1 MMETI
6 TTPEEIAHLR
16 SEVTTYNAAAK
27 WEVIQ
32 PDDPIS
38 ESSLENA
45 LVRLK
50 PFVDKIG
57 SRNLSTDYKTVP
69 IDEKLSLNDLKND
82 AKADIGRAMC
92 YYKTVDAYV
101 RGEDRSHPGFHRRVA
116 NFFIGLYNECR
127 RQGCFGDDLYRI
139 MILWFNRQMG
149 NMALEPVAAALV
161 AYLFAKCDI
170 FEKTEEEKRVAK
182 PISEVAA

>member
-6 TTPEEIAHLR
+6 TTPDEIAYLR
-16 SEVTTYNAAAK
+16 GEVATYNAAAK

-45 LVRLK
+45 LVKLK
-50 PFVDKIG
+50 TFVDKRG
-57 SRNLSTDYKTVP
+57 SRNLSTDYKTIP
-69 IDEKLSLNDLKND
+69 IAEKLSLNDLKSD
-82 AKADIGRAMC
+82 AKADIGKAMC
-92 YYKTVDAYV
+92 YYEAVDAYV
-101 RGEDRSHPGFHRRVA
+101 LGEDRAHPGFHRRVA

-127 RQGCFGDDLYRI
+127 RQGCLGDDLYKI
-139 MILWFNRQMG
+139 MMLWFNRQMG
-149 NMALEPVAAALV
+149 NMALEPVAAVLV

-170 FEKTEEEKRVAK
+170 FEKTDKEKQSVK
-182 PISEVAA
+182 PLTGVAA

>member
-16 SEVTTYNAAAK
+16 GEVATYNAAAK

-50 PFVDKIG
+50 PFI
-57 SRNLSTDYKTVP
+57 LSAAV
-69 IDEKLSLNDLKND
+69 
-82 AKADIGRAMC
+82 
-92 YYKTVDAYV
+92 
-101 RGEDRSHPGFHRRVA
+101 
-116 NFFIGLYNECR
+116 ECA
-127 RQGCFGDDLYRI
+127 GC
-139 MILWFNRQMG
+139 
-149 NMALEPVAAALV
+149 
-161 AYLFAKCDI
+161 
-170 FEKTEEEKRVAK
+170 
-182 PISEVAA
+182 

>member
-6 TTPEEIAHLR
+6 TTPEEIAYLR
-16 SEVTTYNAAAK
+16 GEVATYNAAAK

-45 LVRLK
+45 LARLK
-50 PFVDKIG
+50 PFVEKMG

-69 IDEKLSLNDLKND
+69 IEEKLSLNDLKSD
-82 AKADIGRAMC
+82 AAADIGRAMC
-92 YYKTVDAYV
+92 YYETVDTYV

-116 NFFIGLYNECR
+116 DFFIGLYNECR

-182 PISEVAA
+182 SISEVAA